1 MNTES
6 PIVVVG
12 GTGITG
18 RRAVSLLA
26 GRGIPV
32 RAASRSGQTRFVWD
46 ERATWEP
53 ALAGARALYVV
64 PLDGALLTAP
74 LVELAVRLG
83 VPKIV
88 LLSGRGVDV
97 PGYGEATSPVGAT
110 HTQGEAAVRA
120 SGVAW
125 TIVRP
130 GWFAQNFTEG
140 FFREAVAA
148 GEIRLP
154 AGDGAVSF
162 VDAADIA
169 EVAVAALTEDGHAGQ
184 VYELSGPRA
193 LTFAEVAA
201 ALSAASG
208 RAIRYVPVDEDA
220 YVAEKIAEG
229 WPVEDARALA
239 DTVTPVRKGMD
250 AHISDGVWRAL
261 GRPPRDFAEFVR
273 DAGF

>member
-12 GTGITG
+12 GTGTTG
-18 RRAVSLLA
+18 RRVVSLLT

-46 ERATWEP
+46 EPATWEP
-53 ALAGARALYVV
+53 ALKGARALYVV
-64 PLDGALLTAP
+64 PLDGALLTQP
-74 LVELAVRLG
+74 LVDLAVRLG

-97 PGYGEATSPVGAT
+97 PGYGDAGSPVGAT

-169 EVAVAALTEDGHAGQ
+169 EVVVAALTEDGHAGQ

-193 LTFAEVAA
+193 LTFAEVAT
-201 ALSAASG
+201 ALSAAAG
-208 RAIRYVPVDEDA
+208 RDIRYVPVDEDA
-220 YVAEKIAEG
+220 YVAEKTAEG

-239 DTVTPVRKGMD
+239 AAVTPARKGMD

-261 GRPPRDFAEFVR
+261 GRPPRDFSEFISNAR
-273 DAGF
+273 F